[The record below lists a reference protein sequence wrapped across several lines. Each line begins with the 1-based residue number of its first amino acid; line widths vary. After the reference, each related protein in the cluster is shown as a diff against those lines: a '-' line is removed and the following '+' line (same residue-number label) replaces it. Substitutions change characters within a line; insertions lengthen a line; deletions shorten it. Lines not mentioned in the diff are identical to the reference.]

1 MWVIHKTCACW
12 LIESLM
18 GGSHKIQPNID
29 DWWLSRN
36 WVFRWF
42 YLEFL
47 EVQLEEKAYVTYNL
61 PNKTFVARISYVS
74 FANARIRHPIFLGGW
89 MAAWLTGIG
98 RIFRQPVRAG
108 KPQSSWSGFLGAVA
122 ERCGRKL
129 LGRRPSSKIW
139 ETRCWLIMW
148 KYTIDVWN
156 SMKRNKWSIE
166 SAERTESLWRGVS
179 IQMQLMVGT
188 QMTKGLQTPQHL
200 EHGRVFA
207 TFPSQFQSLMWL
219 VNHESLSTDVGGN
232 DFRNWECTSEGTQPR
247 DDACYCCYLRQRRLW
262 KKNVK
267 CWSSHFGSIGIGNLG
282 LGISFCFDQSWGGL
296 LVRFSL
302 NRDCFNGHIFLLVA
316 LRKQENAR
324 VSSQSHQLENVSTF

>member
-1 MWVIHKTCACW
+1 
-12 LIESLM
+12 
-18 GGSHKIQPNID
+18 
-29 DWWLSRN
+29 
-36 WVFRWF
+36 
-42 YLEFL
+42 
-47 EVQLEEKAYVTYNL
+47 
-61 PNKTFVARISYVS
+61 
-74 FANARIRHPIFLGGW
+74 

-122 ERCGRKL
+122 ERCGRKQ

-219 VNHESLSTDVGGN
+219 VNHQSLSKDVGGN

-247 DDACYCCYLRQRRLW
+247 DDACCCYCCYLRQRRLW

-267 CWSSHFGSIGIGNLG
+267 CWSSHFGSIGNLGNLG
-282 LGISFCFDQSWGGL
+282 LGISFCLTNPHSCWRLSISRKGEVWLSDSHSTVTVSMDTSFSWLHWGNKRTPGCRL
-296 LVRFSL
+296 SL
-302 NRDCFNGHIFLLVA
+302 IN
-316 LRKQENAR
+316 
-324 VSSQSHQLENVSTF
+324 LENVSTF